1 MKLYSCDDEAFRP
14 YGRVLTGLPTAGLVE
29 WMQTQVKIAEGTQYQ
44 RSVGALEDLPGP
56 EALTWKQWASK
67 VFYGSFPAQVG
78 WVAGHSRK
86 LNALE
91 YHKASEITVA
101 TTDLVLFLGRLQ
113 DVQDHRSYDS
123 GLIEGFRLTAG
134 TAVEIYSTTL
144 HFAPVTHSPTGF
156 QAVIILP
163 LGTNAPLEKV
173 NTQAAGEEGLL
184 WMANKWLIACQDSIP
199 AKRGAKVGI
208 SSNLEL
214 PPD

>member
-1 MKLYSCDDEAFRP
+1 MKIYSCNDDAFRP
-14 YGRVLTGLPTAGLVE
+14 YGRVLEGLPTTGLVD
-29 WMQTQVKIAEGTQYQ
+29 WMQAHVNIAEGTQYH

-78 WVAGHSRK
+78 WVAGHSHK

-101 TTDLVLFLGRLQ
+101 ATEMVLLLGRLQ
-113 DVQDHRSYDS
+113 DVQDYRSYDS
-123 GLIEGFRLTAG
+123 TLIQAFRLPAG
-134 TAVEIYSTTL
+134 MAVEIYGTTL
-144 HFAPVTHSPTGF
+144 HFAPLTHDPAGF

-199 AKRGAKVGI
+199 AKRGARVGI

-214 PPD
+214 PG